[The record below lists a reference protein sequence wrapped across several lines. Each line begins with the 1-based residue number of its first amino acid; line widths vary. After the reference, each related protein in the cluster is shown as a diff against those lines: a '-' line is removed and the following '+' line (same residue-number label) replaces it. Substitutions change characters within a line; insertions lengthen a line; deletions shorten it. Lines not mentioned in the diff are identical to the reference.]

1 MAEAGGI
8 ALRAIYEIILK
19 SVLNIK
25 SLNEHG
31 PAKRGRY
38 LIYLLTASY
47 NSLTIELSILL
58 ALC

>member
-8 ALRAIYEIILK
+8 ALRAIYGIMLE
-19 SVLNIK
+19 SVLNVK

-38 LIYLLTASY
+38 LVRLLAASY
-47 NSLTIELSILL
+47 NSLTVKLSILL

>member
-8 ALRAIYEIILK
+8 ALRAIYGIMLK
-19 SVLNIK
+19 SVLNVK
-25 SLNEHG
+25 LFNEHG

-38 LIYLLTASY
+38 LVHLLAASY
-47 NSLTIELSILL
+47 NSLIIGLLILL